1 MAKNDKGRYER
12 EMKDYEPPKG
22 SEGSGK
28 AAGSKKKAKDPN
40 APKRASTSYLYFSNE
55 MRPKLKER
63 QPELTF
69 GELGQKLGEMFRKLT
84 PEEKEKYE
92 KLARDDKARFSK
104 ETRVMQRTATPTVS
118 TKNQTTMTRATM
130 IAMVVIKA
138 KRCKKSV
145 RIVVRLFPPSCSPSI
160 PIDEFQRSARKY
172 RLVQSGRVSV
182 TVTNCELRARAQKLG
197 PVHCCLLPSLTESEQ
212 L

>member
-28 AAGSKKKAKDPN
+28 AAGKKAKDPN

-92 KLARDDKARFSK
+92 KLAREDKARFSK
-104 ETRVMQRTATPTVS
+104 ETA
-118 TKNQTTMTRATM
+118 AY
-130 IAMVVIKA
+130 KA
-138 KRCKKSV
+138 KQDGGKN
-145 RIVVRLFPPSCSPSI
+145 
-160 PIDEFQRSARKY
+160 DESDAADSDADG
-172 RLVQSGRVSV
+172 V
-182 TVTNCELRARAQKLG
+182 NEE
-197 PVHCCLLPSLTESEQ
+197 PDDDEESDDDSDGSD
-212 L
+212 

>member
-1 MAKNDKGRYER
+1 MAKSDKGRYER

-22 SEGSGK
+22 LESSGK
-28 AAGSKKKAKDPN
+28 ASKKKAKDPN

-69 GELGQKLGEMFRKLT
+69 GELGQKLGEMFRNLT

-104 ETRVMQRTATPTVS
+104 ETA
-118 TKNQTTMTRATM
+118 AY
-130 IAMVVIKA
+130 KA
-138 KRCKKSV
+138 KQDGGGGDDDSDADGV
-145 RIVVRLFPPSCSPSI
+145 NEVP
-160 PIDEFQRSARKY
+160 DDDDDDD
-172 RLVQSGRVSV
+172 
-182 TVTNCELRARAQKLG
+182 
-197 PVHCCLLPSLTESEQ
+197 SEDDSDGSD
-212 L
+212 

>member
-1 MAKNDKGRYER
+1 MSPLNLSPITTQAKLLGAAWKELSAEKKAKYEEMAKNDKGRYER

-22 SEGSGK
+22 MEGSGGK
-28 AAGSKKKAKDPN
+28 AAGKKKAKDPN

-92 KLARDDKARFSK
+92 KLAREDKARFSK
-104 ETRVMQRTATPTVS
+104 ETA
-118 TKNQTTMTRATM
+118 AY
-130 IAMVVIKA
+130 KA
-138 KRCKKSV
+138 KQDGDN
-145 RIVVRLFPPSCSPSI
+145 
-160 PIDEFQRSARKY
+160 DEDGDDADSDADG
-172 RLVQSGRVSV
+172 VNEEPDDDDDSDDDSDGSD
-182 TVTNCELRARAQKLG
+182 
-197 PVHCCLLPSLTESEQ
+197 
-212 L
+212 